1 MKRSRIGKIV
11 GSVVF
16 AVVFIGLAGYV
27 VMSLWN
33 ATLPLIIQG
42 VSAITFW
49 QALALLLLS
58 RLLFGGFR
66 GPWNKPGFG
75 GVNRDQWKTR
85 MAERWQQLSPEQR
98 ERMRQRWGGRCYK
111 DWEPNS
117 DGSTDGSSER

>member
-1 MKRSRIGKIV
+1 M
-11 GSVVF
+11 
-16 AVVFIGLAGYV
+16 GYV
-27 VMSLWN
+27 VMRLWN

-75 GVNRDQWKTR
+75 GFNRDQWKNR
-85 MAERWQQLSPEQR
+85 MAERWQQLTPEQR
-98 ERMRQRWGGRCYK
+98 ERMRQRWGRRCGSDDEARPDDSTK
-111 DWEPNS
+111 DVS
-117 DGSTDGSSER
+117 

>member
-16 AVVFIGLAGYV
+16 AVVFIGLMGYV
-27 VMSLWN
+27 VMRLWN
-33 ATLPLIIQG
+33 TTLPLIIQG

-75 GVNRDQWKTR
+75 GFNRDQWKSR
-85 MAERWQQLSPEQR
+85 MAERWQQLTPEQR
-98 ERMRQRWGGRCYK
+98 ERMRQRWGRRCGSDDEARPDDSTK
-111 DWEPNS
+111 DVS
-117 DGSTDGSSER
+117 

>member
-1 MKRSRIGKIV
+1 MKRSRTGKII

-16 AVVFIGLAGYV
+16 AVLFVGLMGYA

-33 ATLPLIIQG
+33 ATLPLVIQG

-49 QALALLLLS
+49 QALALLVLS

-66 GPWNKPGFG
+66 GPWNRPGFG
-75 GVNRDQWKTR
+75 GFNRDQWKNR

-98 ERMRQRWGGRCYK
+98 ERMRQRWGGRCNNGWDAK
-111 DWEPNS
+111 S
-117 DGSTDGSSER
+117 DNPANDSSER

>member
-16 AVVFIGLAGYV
+16 AVVFIGLMGYV
-27 VMSLWN
+27 VMRLWN

-75 GVNRDQWKTR
+75 GFNRDQWKNR

-98 ERMRQRWGGRCYK
+98 ERMRQRWGRRCGSDDEARPDDSTK
-111 DWEPNS
+111 DVS
-117 DGSTDGSSER
+117 

>member
-16 AVVFIGLAGYV
+16 AAVFIGLAGYV
-27 VMSLWN
+27 VMRLWN

-42 VSAITFW
+42 ISAITFW

-75 GVNRDQWKTR
+75 GFNRDQWKSR

-98 ERMRQRWGGRCYK
+98 ERMRQRWGGRCHK
-111 DWEPNS
+111 DWGSGS
-117 DGSTDGSSER
+117 DDAANETQDR

>member
-16 AVVFIGLAGYV
+16 AVVFIGLMGYV
-27 VMSLWN
+27 VMRLWN

-75 GVNRDQWKTR
+75 GFNRDQWKSR
-85 MAERWQQLSPEQR
+85 MAERWQQLTPEQR
-98 ERMRQRWGGRCYK
+98 ERMRQRWGRRCGSDDEARPDDSTK
-111 DWEPNS
+111 DVS
-117 DGSTDGSSER
+117 

>member
-16 AVVFIGLAGYV
+16 AVVFIGLMGYV
-27 VMSLWN
+27 VMRLWN

-75 GVNRDQWKTR
+75 GFNRNQWKSR
-85 MAERWQQLSPEQR
+85 MAERWQQLTPEQR
-98 ERMRQRWGGRCYK
+98 ERMRQRWGRRCGSDDEARPDDSTK
-111 DWEPNS
+111 DVS
-117 DGSTDGSSER
+117 

>member
-16 AVVFIGLAGYV
+16 AVVFIGLMGYV
-27 VMSLWN
+27 VMRLWN

-75 GVNRDQWKTR
+75 GFNRDQWKNR
-85 MAERWQQLSPEQR
+85 MAERWQQLTPEQR
-98 ERMRQRWGGRCYK
+98 ERMRQRWGRRCGSDDEARPDDSTK
-111 DWEPNS
+111 DVS
-117 DGSTDGSSER
+117 

>member
-16 AVVFIGLAGYV
+16 AVVFIGLMGYV

-42 VSAITFW
+42 ISAITFW

-66 GPWNKPGFG
+66 GPWSKPGFG
-75 GVNRDQWKTR
+75 GFNRDQWKNR
-85 MAERWQQLSPEQR
+85 MAERWQQLTPEQR

-111 DWEPNS
+111 DWEPSS
-117 DGSTDGSSER
+117 DDSTNDTPGR

>member
-16 AVVFIGLAGYV
+16 AVVYIGLMGYV
-27 VMSLWN
+27 VMRLWN

-75 GVNRDQWKTR
+75 GFNRDQWKSR
-85 MAERWQQLSPEQR
+85 MAERWQQLTPEQR
-98 ERMRQRWGGRCYK
+98 ERMRQRWGRRCGSDDEARPDDSTK
-111 DWEPNS
+111 DVS
-117 DGSTDGSSER
+117 

>member
-16 AVVFIGLAGYV
+16 AAVFIGLAGYV
-27 VMSLWN
+27 VMRLWN

-42 VSAITFW
+42 ISAITFW

-75 GVNRDQWKTR
+75 GFNRDQWKSR
-85 MAERWQQLSPEQR
+85 MAERWQQLTPEQR
-98 ERMRQRWGGRCYK
+98 ERMRQRWGRRCGSDYEARPDDSTK
-111 DWEPNS
+111 DAS
-117 DGSTDGSSER
+117 

>member
-1 MKRSRIGKIV
+1 MKRSRIGKII

-16 AVVFIGLAGYV
+16 AIVFIGLAGYV

-42 VSAITFW
+42 VSVITFW

-75 GVNRDQWKTR
+75 RFSRDQWKSR

-98 ERMRQRWGGRCYK
+98 ERMRQRWGGRCHK

-117 DGSTDGSSER
+117 DDSTKDAS